1 MSLRVSADLGDDQG
15 SSRLCGVSA
24 PATFRYL
31 AAMAA
36 WSTLGRRV
44 SMIRPDRRPTILVID
59 DQSFIRRVVRRALE
73 PEMAVLEAGDGEE
86 GLILLDRLVVTGFA
100 AMGFRE
106 AAAAY
111 GVPILQKPFD
121 VQALATGVR
130 EALSQG
136 PRRIRP
142 DRGTGPPSTMSL
154 VEAANTLRKSASASC

>member
-1 MSLRVSADLGDDQG
+1 
-15 SSRLCGVSA
+15 
-24 PATFRYL
+24 
-31 AAMAA
+31 MAA
-36 WSTLGRRV
+36 WSTLGTTCFHDPPRPATNHSRYRR
-44 SMIRPDRRPTILVID
+44 SIL
-59 DQSFIRRVVRRALE
+59 
-73 PEMAVLEAGDGEE
+73 

-121 VQALATGVR
+121 VQALATSVR